1 MERYDGESK
10 SEREREGEREKSS
23 ETSGT
28 SQKKE
33 DKVERRKFDELCVW
47 RPRQMF
53 YVKIDWSQN
62 SRLKFHEILML
73 YEHFLIAGWCWHKR
87 REKNHNFFF
96 QLLQP
101 RVSRTNTHSESFGV
115 QLSLISLW
123 TAQRLFHLLVRCD
136 WDNEHWTYAINKL
149 LTVFIHM
156 TRVNFIIFLPFLF
169 SRNSW
174 IEVFRSCLLFSK
186 CETFSLLVEN
196 FSF

>member
-1 MERYDGESK
+1 MMER
-10 SEREREGEREKSS
+10 RRANEREK
-23 ETSGT
+23 ERKKLGDIRNIAK
-28 SQKKE
+28 KKE
-33 DKVERRKFDELCVW
+33 DKVERRKIDELCVW

-62 SRLKFHEILML
+62 SRVEFHEILML
-73 YEHFLIAGWCWHKR
+73 YEHFLIAGSCWHKR
-87 REKNHNFFF
+87 REKITIFF

-123 TAQRLFHLLVRCD
+123 TVRRLFHLLVRCD

-186 CETFSLLVEN
+186 CETFSLLVEI